1 MNLRATAAPIDE
13 RHLYDVLS
21 QYPTGVVAV
30 TGISGSGEPLAMIVG
45 TFTSVSRDPPLV
57 GFLPTRASN
66 SYQRLQECEYLCF
79 NVLSHA
85 QEHLCRRLSA
95 KDADDKL
102 QDVDWSPGITGAPI
116 LDGCVA
122 WAETRVV
129 SIREAGDHDFVMAEV
144 LAFDA
149 PHPVLPLL
157 YFQGSF
163 GKFHSSSFVM
173 PYETALLPTIS
184 EIERHRGTLE
194 RLAHDLGREVVVFAP
209 VADEIVIAASAGTEP
224 NSSTSVVGRRFP
236 HAPPFG
242 SLLIDE
248 SDFDEWYARLKD
260 AAPRRAVWKEKV
272 EIAHR
277 RGWSVALSSDEHPSL
292 DRLIEE
298 FSRGPQTP
306 RLQRSLLGVMRQLGA
321 DYEPDDERLK
331 KDSSI
336 RMLSVPVM
344 HSNAATDFLISVHS
358 ISDPISGAA
367 LPDFIARMKAA
378 ASELES
384 LDG

>member
-1 MNLRATAAPIDE
+1 MTPSVAATPIDE

-21 QYPTGVVAV
+21 QYPTGIVAV
-30 TGISGSGEPLAMIVG
+30 TGVSGSGAPLAMIVG
-45 TFTSVSRDPPLV
+45 TFTSVSQNPPLV
-57 GFLPTRASN
+57 GFLPTRTSS
-66 SYQRLQECEYLCF
+66 SYQRLRECEYLCF

-85 QEHLCRRLSA
+85 QENLCRQFSA
-95 KDADDKL
+95 KNAEDKFSG
-102 QDVDWSPGITGAPI
+102 VDWATGITGAPI

-122 WAETRVV
+122 WAETHVV
-129 SIREAGDHDFVMAEV
+129 SISEAGDHDFVMAEV

-149 PHPVLPLL
+149 PNPVLPLL

-194 RLAHDLGREVVVFAP
+194 RLARDLGREVVVFAP

-242 SLLIDE
+242 SLLIDG
-248 SDFDEWYARLKD
+248 SHFDEWYARLKGP
-260 AAPRRAVWKEKV
+260 AAGKPVWKRKV
-272 EIAHR
+272 ATAHR

-292 DRLIEE
+292 DQLIEE

-306 RLQRSLLGVMRQLGA
+306 RLQRSLLGVMRQLGG
-321 DYEPDDERLK
+321 DYEPDDEQIK
-331 KDSSI
+331 EDSSI
-336 RMLSVPVM
+336 RMLSVPVR
-344 HSNAATDFLISVHS
+344 HPNASTDFLISVHS

-367 LPDFIARMKAA
+367 LPDFIAQMRTA
-378 ASELES
+378 ASELERS
-384 LDG
+384 DD